1 MAEREAKQS
10 EAALLRVSPP
20 RSGEYTLQTF
30 VNVLESL
37 GDGHVFALE
46 IASVGS
52 RTELFVR
59 TYYPKDVEQHLES
72 HYAGIEIDVVPPE
85 EDPIRAREGEKA
97 MRRALRPEGD
107 EWLPF
112 KVYDDSDSL
121 ERADP
126 FIDVLGSMSGHNLR
140 GGERVVS
147 RVILRQQPHDWS
159 EEWRA
164 RGMSGAGSE
173 NQAAMDEQRREERK
187 RDSSYRGRGGDR
199 DRRRRSDEPPFG
211 VDIAIYCAIIAPVA
225 IGAWYIY
232 RFFQSG
238 QWLELAGVIGLAMLA
253 ALIVG
258 GIIWKM
264 GFFKRSSKD
273 VYHDPEQVRV
283 RISGGAYKVEVQ
295 LLAFVAESK
304 ADGGCENARSRGG
317 KMLEG
322 VVGAY
327 RGFDNPLG
335 CRFAVNPMEN
345 VRAAGSHEEETGEEI
360 EGNELIFSD
369 EARKRGLLGF
379 GGGVSGVVGSR
390 EVAAF
395 WHIPSQSAE
404 VSALARLQ
412 SKRLEPAREATNGGA
427 LIGVSGVQGGDESD
441 VYFPEDVMRRH
452 HMYVA
457 RTRMGKSTLMGH
469 VGSDRMVEKAEGRC
483 PDALVVVDPHSDL
496 VRELLSR
503 CPAELADDICLMD
516 MGGAERSVGVN
527 LIDTD
532 VFPDRDAAA
541 ACLISVAQGT
551 WENWGNRMETIL
563 VNVIKA
569 MYEYNLSVGRRKQL
583 TFLDTGAMLSNEEF
597 RNKVLQKVQDPFI
610 LEWWQEAY
618 GGWSKEYGQDAIAP
632 VLTRMANYMGSK
644 AVRSILGQPM
654 CTLNMREAIED
665 GKVLLVNTN
674 QSTVGAEVASLVGA
688 SVLKLV
694 DTIVRQQGQTR
705 DIADR
710 RKVML
715 VVDEMQSMG
724 GVDFQSI
731 LSEVGKFGGS
741 MVLATQSL
749 SRLNEQSPTMT
760 DSILSNIG
768 ALVSYQVNAVDAE
781 RLLPE
786 LRSEYLEDEDITGLP
801 VHNAYVRITSDGG
814 VQAPFSMQVLRPPG
828 GVDMV
833 ERSVEE
839 GTAHYSRPTED
850 VLRELDETMNSRV
863 EGFREKIERE
873 GKVDEKDAA
882 GVHMP
887 IDLGHQNKRKGGAK
901 GGARGGAK
909 GGAKGKG
916 AKAPAGAVA

>member
-1 MAEREAKQS
+1 MAEREYNS
-10 EAALLRVSPP
+10 GECGLLRVSPP
-20 RSGEYTLQTF
+20 RAGEYTLQTF

-37 GDGHVFALE
+37 GDGHIFALE

-52 RTELFVR
+52 QTELYVR
-59 TYYPKDVEQHLES
+59 TFYPKEVEQHLQS
-72 HYAGIEIDVVPPE
+72 HYAGIEIDVVSPE
-85 EDPIRAREGEKA
+85 DDPIMARRSEKA
-97 MRRALRPEGD
+97 MRRSLKPEGD

-112 KVYDDSDSL
+112 KVFDDSDSL
-121 ERADP
+121 EQADP
-126 FIDVLGSMSGHNLR
+126 FIDVLGSMSGQNLR
-140 GGERVVS
+140 EGERVVS
-147 RVILRQQPHDWS
+147 RVVLRQQPHDWS
-159 EEWRA
+159 ESWRA

-173 NQAAMDEQRREERK
+173 NQAAVEEERRAERK
-187 RDSSYRGRGGDR
+187 RDSGRGRDR
-199 DRRRRSDEPPFG
+199 DRRRKEDLPFG
-211 VDIAIYCAIIAPVA
+211 IDLMIYGSIIGAVA
-225 IGAWYIY
+225 VGAWYVY
-232 RFFQSG
+232 QFFISG
-238 QWLELAGVIGLAMLA
+238 QWLPFLGLVGGLLA
-253 ALIVG
+253 AAAAVAFIVMKTG
-258 GIIWKM
+258 V
-264 GFFKRSSKD
+264 FKKGSED
-273 VYHDPEQVRV
+273 VYHDPDQVRV

-295 LLAFVAESK
+295 LLAFISASGDALLDDVQ
-304 ADGGCENARSRGG
+304 SRGE

-335 CRFAVNPMEN
+335 CRFGVDRMTAI
-345 VRAAGSHEEETGEEI
+345 RAPGSPETETGESLA
-360 EGNELIFSD
+360 GNELAFSD
-369 EARKRGLLGF
+369 ETRARGPLGLRAR
-379 GGGVSGVVGSR
+379 GGVSGVVGSR

-404 VSALARLQ
+404 VSALVRLQ
-412 SKRLEPAREATNGGA
+412 SKRLEPAIEATSGGA
-427 LIGVSGVQGGDESD
+427 LIGVAAVQGGDESD
-441 VYFPEDVMRRH
+441 VFFPPDVMARH

-469 VGSDRMVEKAEGRC
+469 VGGAMMVEKAEGRC
-483 PDALVVVDPHSDL
+483 DDALVVVDPHSDL

-503 CPAELADDICLMD
+503 CPAELSDDICLMD

-532 VFPDRDAAA
+532 VFPDRDAAV
-541 ACLISVAQGT
+541 ACLIQVAQGT

-563 VNVIKA
+563 TNVLKA
-569 MYEYNLSVGRRKQL
+569 MYEYNQSVGRRKQL
-583 TFLDTGAMLSNEEF
+583 TFLDSGGMLSSEEF
-597 RNKVLQKVQDPFI
+597 RNEVLKKVKDPFI

-644 AVRSILGQPM
+644 AVRSILGQPR

-674 QSTVGAEVASLVGA
+674 QSTVGPEVASLVGA

-705 DIADR
+705 DIGDR
-710 RKVML
+710 RRVTL
-715 VVDEMQSMG
+715 IVDEMQSMG

-731 LSEVGKFGGS
+731 LSEVGKFGGN

-749 SRLNEQSPTMT
+749 SRLNEQSPSMT
-760 DSILSNIG
+760 DSILSNVG

-801 VHNAYVRITSDGG
+801 VHNAYVRITSNGA
-814 VQAPFSMQVLRPPG
+814 VQSPFSMQVLRPPG

-833 ERSVEE
+833 ERCVEE

-850 VLRELDETMNSRV
+850 VLRELDEIMNDRV
-863 EGFREKIERE
+863 ASFREKLDRE
-873 GKVDEKDAA
+873 GKVDTADMG
-882 GVHMP
+882 GVHTP
-887 IDLGHQNKRKGGAK
+887 IDLGHQNKGKGSAK
-901 GGARGGAK
+901 GAGKGARGKKAK
-909 GGAKGKG
+909 SG
-916 AKAPAGAVA
+916 AGAAA